1 MQAVDV
7 QRLLLLLREEVGVP
21 PAQLRAFMRERGL
34 PLPLALQ
41 VGGAAALG
49 RAAAASSMLGAPR
62 GTGAAARASQA
73 LFAPRASQALRFA

>member
-1 MQAVDV
+1 V

-21 PAQLRAFMRERGL
+21 PAQLRTFMRERGL

-62 GTGAAARASQA
+62 GTGTRASHA
-73 LFAPRASQALRFA
+73 LFTPHASAALRFA